1 MAVLNQCCC
10 GCSLKTGTIIIAVL
24 YVIASLVQIATTANS
39 LHTHQYVDEDLN
51 YAIDNFNSLV
61 HTDIE
66 KQLRDTAEKLD
77 NDFGLKGSDG
87 SLTRTVN
94 KALPYKTKVTKTQL
108 IVTLVFAIIQAICG
122 ILLLFGAIQ
131 EKAGM
136 LLPWVVVET
145 LVVIASTVVGI
156 ITCIALIA
164 VAETA
169 TAGFIAVVFVVLY
182 VLLSVYFLLVVY
194 SYYQT
199 LRENPRRYV

>member
-10 GCSLKTGTIIIAVL
+10 GCSLKTGTIIIVIL

-39 LHTHQYVDEDLN
+39 LHTHQYDDEDLN
-51 YAIDNFNSLV
+51 LAIDNFNSLV

-77 NDFGLKGSDG
+77 NDFGLKDSDG

-156 ITCIALIA
+156 ITCIAL
-164 VAETA
+164 
-169 TAGFIAVVFVVLY
+169 
-182 VLLSVYFLLVVY
+182 
-194 SYYQT
+194 
-199 LRENPRRYV
+199 N